1 MKAAR
6 HSQPTVLSSTEL
18 PKVVTDNKRT
28 TQFPVHPLHAHLSR
42 SSESLNCFTRN
53 RAQPSGLKTAPTKGT
68 SVDYVP
74 TPDVTLGVCHL
85 RVPSTKWDRE
95 DVKRISQW
103 KRVDPSLW
111 KGILT
116 DYRDTAQRMFK
127 LLTIWC
133 QEYNGRRKGLVTA
146 LRSLH
151 LDKLADQVE
160 HKKYASSPVTHSVV
174 TSSSNPHQALEHSV
188 SITALPHKVYSY
200 QQQDLEKRRCSVPV
214 VLQRQMTQN
223 TLKSLLQLRKDN
235 DVTTSSSS
243 VASSSSP
250 MASSLVTSSGAC
262 SHENN

>member
-1 MKAAR
+1 M
-6 HSQPTVLSSTEL
+6 
-18 PKVVTDNKRT
+18 VTDNKRT

-103 KRVDPSLW
+103 KSEPHIMSWTDKVEHWELEIVAGQMKSSHCYFHLFLGVDPSLW

-151 LDKLADQVE
+151 LDKLADQ
-160 HKKYASSPVTHSVV
+160 
-174 TSSSNPHQALEHSV
+174 
-188 SITALPHKVYSY
+188 
-200 QQQDLEKRRCSVPV
+200 
-214 VLQRQMTQN
+214 
-223 TLKSLLQLRKDN
+223 
-235 DVTTSSSS
+235 
-243 VASSSSP
+243 
-250 MASSLVTSSGAC
+250 
-262 SHENN
+262 